1 MQILVTIVLS
11 LYSLFSIEF
20 SKKNGV
26 SWLFMETNSV
36 LCDSQ
41 YDHDFREKHSTEH
54 ALIDIVN
61 QVHSHFDQG
70 ILSCGVFIV

>member
-20 SKKNGV
+20 SKKMCIMA
-26 SWLFMETNSV
+26 FMETNSV

-41 YDHDFREKHSTEH
+41 YDHDSREKHSTEH

-61 QVHSHFDQG
+61 QVQSHFDQG